1 MPASV
6 FGGINVPAAPAV
18 FILFPVPRL
27 VLHVFCV
34 RESGLG
40 SLLLVKGR
48 ERAASPLSSVH
59 RGSLAGKARS
69 FDLLLALWRFQKK
82 ERSIRIRLLCWK
94 LVWQWIGVT
103 GASKMQFTAT
113 KPGPHWNSV
122 QIESSQPAKKKCSY
136 RKKCF
141 FIAWRK
147 ALLGGPRLRA
157 ERAYGF
163 PFASLKELTLFL
175 PTWKC
180 WTATR
185 AQSTPSLAS
194 SSKCRDL
201 LEQCQWASPPLS
213 KFTAS

>member
-1 MPASV
+1 M
-6 FGGINVPAAPAV
+6 
-18 FILFPVPRL
+18 
-27 VLHVFCV
+27 
-34 RESGLG
+34 
-40 SLLLVKGR
+40 
-48 ERAASPLSSVH
+48 
-59 RGSLAGKARS
+59 
-69 FDLLLALWRFQKK
+69 
-82 ERSIRIRLLCWK
+82 
-94 LVWQWIGVT
+94 T

-180 WTATR
+180 
-185 AQSTPSLAS
+185 
-194 SSKCRDL
+194 
-201 LEQCQWASPPLS
+201 
-213 KFTAS
+213 